1 MFPEFNRFLEQRV
14 VPLGVCLFLSFP
26 IYAADPPSVLMRLGD
41 VEITTLDIEADL
53 QRMTPV
59 QREQVLERPD
69 GVKRM
74 AGTLLYWR
82 KIALEAEAAAMAAD
96 PLVAAQLRINRE
108 RLLGELYLLR
118 ADLDGVTADSLER
131 LARAEYAANPE
142 RFTGPAQVRARHI
155 LVSTANR
162 SEAEVQERLGEV
174 SAALAAGKGFE
185 DVATQYSDD
194 TGSAQRGG
202 DLGYFG
208 RGRMVA
214 PFEDA
219 AFRLSEPGDISPPV
233 RTQFG
238 WHLIKLEERTREGLR
253 PFEEIQAQLTAELR
267 AKLVT
272 DKRQQRASAMQNDPG
287 LQVDEAAIEAFAA
300 RRP

>member
-1 MFPEFNRFLEQRV
+1 MFPVFNRFIELRL
-14 VPLGVCLFLSFP
+14 VPFCVCLCLTLP
-26 IYAADPPSVLMRLGD
+26 ALAADTPAVLMRLGD

-59 QREQVLERPD
+59 QREQVLERSD

-82 KIALEAEAAAMAAD
+82 KISMEAEAAALAVD
-96 PLVAAQLRINRE
+96 PLVAAQLRLNRE

-118 ADLDGVTADSLER
+118 ADLDGVTADHLER

-142 RFTGPAQVRARHI
+142 KFTGPAQVRVRHV
-155 LVSTANR
+155 LVSTTNR
-162 SEAEVQERLGEV
+162 SEPEVQARLAEVT
-174 SAALAAGKGFE
+174 AALAANKDFE
-185 DVATQYSDD
+185 EVAMQYSDD

-238 WHLIKLEERTREGLR
+238 WHIIKLEDRTKEGLR
-253 PFEEIQAQLTAELR
+253 PYDEIQAQLTAELR

-287 LQVDEAAIEAFAA
+287 LQVDEAAIAAFVA
-300 RRP
+300 RKP